1 MPSID
6 KPFLLSLQDDY
17 TKYNTFIETG
27 TFIGETIFALESYFD
42 KLYTIEFAYLY
53 YSNAKNRYNGNKINF
68 LLGDSSIV
76 FTTLLPTI
84 KDKSI
89 FFLDGHWSSG
99 NTGRSAK
106 DCPLIE
112 EITQINL
119 LFKNE
124 AIIIIDDVRL
134 FGKSPKTGLNEDWSE
149 INKEVLLDILK
160 LRISKVYHLDSIC
173 AKDDRLIIHINAII

>member
-1 MPSID
+1 MEP
-6 KPFLLSLQDDY
+6 
-17 TKYNTFIETG
+17 
-27 TFIGETIFALESYFD
+27 YFD
-42 KLYTIEFAYLY
+42 RLYTVEIAYLY
-53 YSNAKNRYNGNKINF
+53 YSSSKNKYNGDKIEF
-68 LLGDSSIV
+68 IFGDSSII
-76 FTTLLPTI
+76 FKTLLPTI

-89 FFLDGHWSSG
+89 FFLDGHFSSG
-99 NTGRSAK
+99 DTGRSAK

-119 LFKNE
+119 LFENE

-149 INKEVLLDILK
+149 ISNEKILDILK
-160 LRISKVYHLDSIC
+160 PRISKVYYLDSSC